1 MANQKTAKKQSR
13 GIKEVIRK
21 FVVSLKRAPQ
31 NIPLVAL
38 VAAFFIYSLNLSSI
52 ANTTARINGANMGQC
67 EFVAMLFSILAFV
80 VFLRTF
86 PRRQKANK
94 IMLVLLF
101 LMLAL
106 LICVDAVYM
115 IRIVEATTRADNRII
130 IDEASLYIRTAYTI
144 VSLHVVFIVATAVLL
159 IFLPLYSKV
168 LKKINTSIDVEGNE
182 NMVAIDI
189 SGDDDE

>member
-1 MANQKTAKKQSR
+1 MAKQKTAKKQGR
-13 GIKEVIRK
+13 GIKEFFRK
-21 FVVSLKRAPQ
+21 FAVSLKRAPQ

-38 VAAFFIYSLNLSSI
+38 LAAFFIYSLNLSSI

-94 IMLVLLF
+94 IMLGLLF
-101 LMLAL
+101 FMLAL
-106 LICVDAVYM
+106 LIFVDAVYM
-115 IRIVEATTRADNRII
+115 MRIIEATSREENRIVV
-130 IDEASLYIRTAYTI
+130 DESSNYINVAYTI
-144 VSLHVVFIVATAVLL
+144 VSLHIAFVAATAVLL
-159 IFLPLYSKV
+159 IFLPLYSKAIR
-168 LKKINTSIDVEGNE
+168 KINTSIEVEGNE

-189 SGDDDE
+189 AGDN